1 MLIRNIVDL
10 YNSLKKIGKVKGP
23 YSSPLRSIS
32 LNIKKKH
39 GIRFGFLK

>member
-32 LNIKKKH
+32 LNIKKKTWYK
-39 GIRFGFLK
+39 IWFS